1 MKFYIEGILPRFDK
15 IQQFYKKTETTK
27 MIYSTEGIFSVELN
41 NIFKM
46 IPIDKPI
53 SRFPNYYKKGLTIIV
68 DNSYFEKHLLYSQI
82 PFDHIFLEQSFKYYC
97 LGNEERKD
105 SNLYLVIEEN
115 NPANYYF
122 LAKENLDNQLIQE
135 ELTVF
140 FSLLN

>member
-15 IQQFYKKTETTK
+15 IQQFYKKTEKTK
-27 MIYSTEGIFSVELN
+27 MIYSVEGIFSVEIN

-53 SRFPNYYKKGLTIIV
+53 TKISNYYKKGLTITV
-68 DNSYFEKHLLYSQI
+68 DESYFEKQLLYSQI
-82 PFDHIFLEQSFKYYC
+82 PFEHTFVEQSLKYYY
-97 LGNEERKD
+97 LGNEERKE

-115 NPANYYF
+115 NLSNYYF
-122 LAKENLDNQLIQE
+122 LSKENIDNILIQE

>member
-15 IQQFYKKTETTK
+15 IQHLYKKTEKTK
-27 MIYSTEGIFSVELN
+27 MIYSTDGIFRVEIN

-46 IPIDKPI
+46 IPVDKPVTRI
-53 SRFPNYYKKGLTIIV
+53 QNYYKKGLTILI
-68 DNSYFEKHLLYSQI
+68 DESYFEKQLLYSQI
-82 PFDHIFLEQSFKYYC
+82 PVDHIFLEQSFKYYC

-115 NPANYYF
+115 NPVNYYF
-122 LAKENLDNQLIQE
+122 LAKENLDNLLIQE